1 MKKDYKRV
9 CIYGII
15 MLLCVVMIVL
25 VGWLSQRKIDV
36 QEIEYQNLITANQNS
51 IRALEEKVASLE
63 KENKSLKEQLSQS
76 MMLQSDVTTSNQALA
91 DLKEIYDTFKSGKK
105 EQARETFKKI
115 ETMGFDDTALA
126 YYEILKDMLEN

>member
-1 MKKDYKRV
+1 MKRDYKRV

-15 MLLCVVMIVL
+15 MLLCVVVIVL
-25 VGWLSQRKIDV
+25 VGWLSQKKIDT

-51 IRALEEKVASLE
+51 IRTLEEKVAELE

-91 DLKEIYDTFKSGKK
+91 DLKEIYDTFKNGKK
-105 EQARETFKKI
+105 EQAKAAFNKI